1 MKIAIIS
8 QSSPFVNETSALSGH
23 TLDTYA
29 GKLSTY
35 TLAEKLSGNFYDLIL
50 LNIEHPFTHSQRLD
64 FKGVELL
71 YWLRLKFNIKAP
83 VITYG
88 FLSISEIMRT
98 SGNPKNFI

>member
-35 TLAEKLSGNFYDLIL
+35 TLQKSYQVIFTISYYLI
-50 LNIEHPFTHSQRLD
+50 
-64 FKGVELL
+64 
-71 YWLRLKFNIKAP
+71 
-83 VITYG
+83 
-88 FLSISEIMRT
+88 
-98 SGNPKNFI
+98 